1 MLQEIVMPQL
11 GLTMTEGAVSAWMKK
26 PGDKVER
33 GEILFLVQTDKVEM
47 EVESFVT
54 GFVDSILVEPEIVVT
69 VGTVI
74 ATVEDGRA
82 AKAVPPPVNPL
93 PATVP
98 QPSPTQEILPERV
111 ITQSVTPI
119 SPRARK
125 LADSLGIDVALLK
138 PSKSA
143 RITEE
148 DVRRFQEQS
157 ASKPSRAVVAQR
169 MASSFQS
176 APHFYLT
183 THVDVS
189 KLVELRTGNVAGLQ
203 EKHGVKITYTDF
215 LLQALATALRENPDV
230 NSFWGAN
237 EVEPWSAVDIALA
250 VQTPSALVTPVIR
263 GADGLSIAELAKRR
277 VSLTEKARTRR
288 LMPDEMSGGSATLT
302 NLGAHQIDEFH
313 PILNPPQSAILAAGR
328 IAKRPLVVDDE
339 IVARFTLHL
348 TLAVDHRVLDGMR
361 AAEFLDRIYD
371 LVKNPDGAS
380 L

>member
-11 GLTMTEGAVSAWMKK
+11 GLTMTEGAVSAWMKQ
-26 PGDKVER
+26 PGDKVEK

-54 GFVDSILVEPEIVVT
+54 GFIDSILLEPEVVVA

-82 AKAVPPPVNPL
+82 AKAVPAPADPP
-93 PATVP
+93 PATIPEPDPVKEP
-98 QPSPTQEILPERV
+98 ALPRV
-111 ITQSVTPI
+111 ITQNTAAI

-138 PSKSA
+138 PSKGP

-157 ASKPSRAVVAQR
+157 APKPSRAVVARR
-169 MASSFQS
+169 MADSFQS

-189 KLVELRTGNVAGLQ
+189 NLVELRTRSVAALQ
-203 EKHGVKITYTDF
+203 EKHGVRVTYTDF
-215 LLQALATALRENPDV
+215 LLQALASALRENPDV

-237 EVEPWSAVDIALA
+237 RVERCSAVDISLA
-250 VQTPSALVTPVIR
+250 IQTPDALVTPVIR
-263 GADGLSIAELAKRR
+263 EAAGLTLTELAKRR
-277 VSLTEKARTRR
+277 VALTEKARARKLT
-288 LMPDEMSGGSATLT
+288 PDEMRGGSATLT

-313 PILNPPQSAILAAGR
+313 PILNPPQSVILAAGR
-328 IAKRPLVVDDE
+328 IARRPLVIDE
-339 IVARFTLHL
+339 NVVARSTLHL

-361 AAEFLDRIYD
+361 AAEFLDRIHH
-371 LVKNPDGAS
+371 LLQNPDSA
-380 L
+380 LM